1 MYNLLAYDLTKRMLT
16 INPKDRISIDDAFH
30 HRFIKKYFPEAHIK
44 KIEDNIEDNMNI
56 EENLE

>member
-1 MYNLLAYDLTKRMLT
+1 MLT